1 MLDADCRIM
10 NYGNLLAGGK
20 LIGLKIFITNL
31 TKFEQIIELSVDS
44 QSFRYSRLEL
54 MKDYPIDDS
63 EQLPFSMKDDN
74 SNYIKNSEYMHE
86 CWYIENP
93 NSKELTKKITL
104 KLSPKAVP
112 DFIIVIRSPLKIKK
126 PENLVSLI
134 NIGLLTYKGE

>member
-1 MLDADCRIM
+1 M

-74 SNYIKNSEYMHE
+74 SNYIKNSEYMPRVLVHRE
-86 CWYIENP
+86 PQFKRADQKNNFE
-93 NSKELTKKITL
+93 TK
-104 KLSPKAVP
+104 S
-112 DFIIVIRSPLKIKK
+112 
-126 PENLVSLI
+126 
-134 NIGLLTYKGE
+134 